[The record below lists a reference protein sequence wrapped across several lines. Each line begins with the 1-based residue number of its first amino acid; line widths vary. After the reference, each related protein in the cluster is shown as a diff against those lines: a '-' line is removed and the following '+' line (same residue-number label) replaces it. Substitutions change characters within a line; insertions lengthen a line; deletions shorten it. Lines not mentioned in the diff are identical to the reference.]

1 MPACTYLESS
11 LPPLLWFL
19 VVLSV
24 APSSA
29 LSDSRTSS
37 AVVFLYMQ
45 RSFLVLVPN
54 ELALISYPSQMCYIG
69 FYNKHTKTF
78 GILSCSFFSPQQL
91 LLYLSLPT
99 SSFKHFF
106 LSSTTFSGCFPA
118 CCFDHI
124 CNNFAPFHICFF
136 SCIDYIAKIVNS
148 RLCEMYVWPL
158 KSMLTRYQY
167 NAAIVL
173 Y

>member
-45 RSFLVLVPN
+45 RSFLVLVPD

-69 FYNKHTKTF
+69 FHNKHTKTF
-78 GILSCSFFSPQQL
+78 GILSCSFLSPQQL

-124 CNNFAPFHICFF
+124 CNTNCKQQI
-136 SCIDYIAKIVNS
+136 
-148 RLCEMYVWPL
+148 M
-158 KSMLTRYQY
+158 
-167 NAAIVL
+167 
-173 Y
+173 